1 MPGVSSVDVNVL
13 TKSVVVRHRTGVGEG
28 HCTSPADLLDAL
40 SGAKLQVSLDTKESL
55 VARCPPLGCAR
66 AKKDVEIGAG
76 SWEDGDGSD
85 GGVGEQG
92 GGGSGEAPA
101 RIMIGAALWLLST
114 TQYWLDDAHA
124 ALVGP
129 DTRVAHTLE
138 GGHLGTHLQVGSDEV
153 STGNIVTGVDE
164 LQGGGGGGP
173 GAWRWLYICAGA
185 IAVVLCAPP
194 ILSRAIGSLR
204 MGVLD
209 VNTLMGISVVGALAL
224 GDYSEAAAVAV
235 LFAGS
240 EWIEARTAKGI
251 LHAVLLLGMLPPLCV
266 FCAPLNTCVC
276 VFVCVCVL
284 CVCVCA
290 CVCVWGIGGAYGQ
303 PPVVI
308 PHNRPTPKLVGR
320 MWGANGI

>member
-13 TKSVVVRHRTGVGEG
+13 AKSVVVRHRTGVGEG

-55 VARCPPLGCAR
+55 VARCPPLGDAR

-76 SWEDGDGSD
+76 SSEDGGGSD
-85 GGVGEQG
+85 NGVGEQG
-92 GGGSGEAPA
+92 GGGSGAAPA
-101 RIMIGAALWLLST
+101 RITIGAVLWLLST

-124 ALVGP
+124 GFAGP
-129 DTRVAHTLE
+129 DTRVAGNHYHPAVGL
-138 GGHLGTHLQVGSDEV
+138 GGPLGTNLHFSSEDASAGH
-153 STGNIVTGVDE
+153 IVTGVE

-173 GAWRWLYICAGA
+173 GAWRWLYICAGV

-251 LHAVLLLGMLPPLCV
+251 LHAVLLLGTLPPLCV
-266 FCAPLNTCVC
+266 SCASLHTCVR
-276 VFVCVCVL
+276 VFV
-284 CVCVCA
+284 
-290 CVCVWGIGGAYGQ
+290 
-303 PPVVI
+303 
-308 PHNRPTPKLVGR
+308 
-320 MWGANGI
+320 